1 MRTAVTAWLCV
12 VIIMRDRKVVLITQY
27 KAGKEIK
34 EESVEIYAE
43 EKSVKYGQFTASY
56 AAGLDAKY
64 ILDIYPEEYR
74 QAEITI
80 DGAVYEPTHVLYKG
94 RRMDIIR
101 TFSQN
106 EYSMEVTVGYGKR
119 KLGL

>member
-1 MRTAVTAWLCV
+1 MEV
-12 VIIMRDRKVVLITQY
+12 
-27 KAGKEIK
+27 
-34 EESVEIYAE
+34 YAE
-43 EKSVKYGQFTASY
+43 EKSVKYGQFSASY

-74 QAEITI
+74 QAEVMI
-80 DGAVYEPTHVLYKG
+80 DGVVYDPTHVLYKG
-94 RRMDIIR
+94 KRMDIIR

-119 KLGL
+119 KT

>member
-1 MRTAVTAWLCV
+1 
-12 VIIMRDRKVVLITQY
+12 MRDKKVVLITQY

-34 EESVEIYAE
+34 EKTMEVYAE
-43 EKSVKYGQFTASY
+43 EKSVKYGQFNASY

-74 QAEITI
+74 RAEAAI
-80 DGAVYEPTHVLYKG
+80 DGAAYEPTHVLYKG
-94 RRMDIIR
+94 KRMDIIR

-119 KLGL
+119 KL